1 MIQIQKQLGSTC
13 IKDSTKFHH
22 LKYDHIKKVK
32 FGSSVD
38 TTSTNPHN
46 KSSKEDSEL
55 KTTLTE
61 DIESVSSSDEED
73 YTKRCTYNCRINT
86 KDFGSLSG
94 SYKIKKC
101 LGKGSYGFVY
111 QVKSKIDKNTYA
123 IKVINKKKG
132 KCPHLYNEV
141 QTAAK
146 LACFESYQ
154 HNLVKYFSSWER
166 DEVLYIKT
174 ECCADSLGN
183 IIRERKHKFSEI
195 EIRKLIRD
203 IMNAIM
209 FMHKKNIVHLDV
221 KPDNIY
227 KRRKV
232 DFQTKKVEYEW
243 VLGDFSL
250 SNEIDQIS
258 QDDNFLGEGK
268 YLSPEAIYCDD
279 PHEVDL
285 KKVDLF
291 AFGRSQVEVLLCK
304 MISTN
309 VESEQRQLLK
319 TKEGILTVLEDCRYS
334 QRLIDFIIMLNSPK
348 AENRVYYNQ
357 HKVFKNMFRYEIE
370 NEKVWLKHI
379 RKFYDNQ
386 IVEYE
391 KTLEN
396 PQNQNSQKIE
406 KIRSNSI

>member
-1 MIQIQKQLGSTC
+1 MIQGQKQLGTTC
-13 IKDSTKFHH
+13 IKDSTKFYH

-38 TTSTNPHN
+38 TTTTNPNN
-46 KSSKEDSEL
+46 KSSKKDSEQ
-55 KTTLTE
+55 KTTSTAE
-61 DIESVSSSDEED
+61 IVSVSSSEEED
-73 YTKRCTYNCRINT
+73 LKRKSSYNYRINM

-111 QVKSKIDKNTYA
+111 QAKSKIDKDTYA

-132 KCPHLYNEV
+132 KSPHLYNEV
-141 QTAAK
+141 QTLAK
-146 LACFESYQ
+146 LACFDSYK
-154 HNLVKYFSSWER
+154 HNLIKYFASWER

-183 IIRERKHKFSEI
+183 ILREKKHKFSET

-209 FMHKKNIVHLDV
+209 FMHKKNMVHLDV

-227 KRRKV
+227 MRKKV
-232 DFQTKKVEYEW
+232 DFLTKKVDYEW

-258 QDDNFLGEGK
+258 QEDNFLGEGK

-279 PHEVDL
+279 PLELDL

-319 TKEGILTVLEDCRYS
+319 TKEGILTALKDCRYS
-334 QRLIDFIIMLNSPK
+334 QRLKDFVIMLNSPK
-348 AENRVYYNQ
+348 AGERVYYNE

-379 RKFYDNQ
+379 RKFYTNQ

-396 PQNQNSQKIE
+396 PQILKIE
-406 KIRSNSI
+406 EFRCKTI